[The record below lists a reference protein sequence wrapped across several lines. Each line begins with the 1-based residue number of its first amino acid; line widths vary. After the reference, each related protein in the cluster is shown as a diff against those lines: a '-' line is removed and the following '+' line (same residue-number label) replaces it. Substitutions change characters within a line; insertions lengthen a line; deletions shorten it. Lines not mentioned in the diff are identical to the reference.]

1 MLIIEIIILCAA
13 FFALCYLG
21 TGTDE
26 KNLKSYASY
35 PDEVQRRIREA
46 DEYQGKYH
54 EANKLNTWLT
64 NLVVFLVLFM
74 IFGAFIREKDFMQ
87 NFINLLILGQA
98 LNIFD
103 LLVIDLLWWRNSKR
117 IRLTKV
123 PEKVLYQNPKK
134 HIEAFLRAI
143 PMYIIVAAV
152 DGYLLTL
159 FK

>member
-1 MLIIEIIILCAA
+1 MLIIEIIILCAV
-13 FFALCYLG
+13 FFALCFLG

-35 PDEVQRRIREA
+35 PDEVQKRIRETQ
-46 DEYQGKYH
+46 EYHGKYR
-54 EANKLNTWLT
+54 EANKLVTWFA
-64 NLVVFLVLFM
+64 NLVVFLILFM
-74 IFGAFIREKDFMQ
+74 IFGAFLREKDFTQ

-103 LLVIDLLWWRNSKR
+103 LFVIDLLWWRNTKR
-117 IRLTKV
+117 IRFSKIQ
-123 PEKVLYQNPKK
+123 EKSLYQNPKK

-152 DGYLLTL
+152 DGYLLRL
-159 FK
+159 F

>member
-1 MLIIEIIILCAA
+1 MLIIEIIILCAV
-13 FFALCYLG
+13 FFALCFLG

-35 PDEVQRRIREA
+35 PDEVQKRIREIQ
-46 DEYQGKYH
+46 EYQGKYH
-54 EANKLNTWLT
+54 EASKLVTWFA
-64 NLVVFLVLFM
+64 NLALFLVLFI
-74 IFGAFIREKDFMQ
+74 IFGAFIREKDFTQ

-103 LLVIDLLWWRNSKR
+103 LVVIDLLWWRNTKR
-117 IRLTKV
+117 IRFSKI
-123 PEKVLYQNPKK
+123 PEKSLYQNPKK

-159 FK
+159 F

>member
-1 MLIIEIIILCAA
+1 MLIIEIIILCTV
-13 FFALCYLG
+13 FFALCFLG

-35 PDEVQRRIREA
+35 PDEVQKRIREA

-54 EANKLNTWLT
+54 EANKLVTWFA

-74 IFGAFIREKDFMQ
+74 IFGAFIREKDFSQ
-87 NFINLLILGQA
+87 NFIKLLILGEV

-103 LLVIDLLWWRNSKR
+103 LLVIDLLWWRNTSR

-123 PEKVLYQNPKK
+123 PEKALYQNPKK
-134 HIEAFLRAI
+134 HIEAFVRAL
-143 PMYIIVAAV
+143 PMYIVVAAV
-152 DGYLLTL
+152 DGYLLTV
-159 FK
+159 F

>member
-1 MLIIEIIILCAA
+1 MLIIEIIILCVI

-21 TGTDE
+21 TGKDE

-35 PDEVQRRIREA
+35 PDEVQKRIREA
-46 DEYQGKYH
+46 DEYQGKFH
-54 EANKLNTWLT
+54 EANKLVTWFA

-74 IFGAFIREKDFMQ
+74 IFGAFIREKDFTQ
-87 NFINLLILGQA
+87 NFIKLLILGQA

-123 PEKVLYQNPKK
+123 PEKELYQNPKK
-134 HIEAFLRAI
+134 HIEAFFRAI

-152 DGYLLTL
+152 DGYFLTL
-159 FK
+159 F

>member
-1 MLIIEIIILCAA
+1 MLIIEIIILCAV
-13 FFALCYLG
+13 FFVLCFLG

-35 PDEVQRRIREA
+35 PDEVQKRIREA
-46 DEYQGKYH
+46 EGYQGKYRK
-54 EANKLNTWLT
+54 ANKLATWFA

-74 IFGAFIREKDFMQ
+74 IFGAFIREKDFTQ
-87 NFINLLILGQA
+87 NFIKLLILGQA

-103 LLVIDLLWWRNSKR
+103 LLIIDLLWWRNTKR

-123 PEKVLYQNPKK
+123 PEKSLYQNPKK

-143 PMYIIVAAV
+143 PMYIVVAAV
-152 DGYLLTL
+152 DGYFLTL
-159 FK
+159 F

>member
-1 MLIIEIIILCAA
+1 MLIIEIIILCAI

-21 TGTDE
+21 TGRDE

-35 PDEVQRRIREA
+35 PDKVQKRIREV
-46 DEYQGKYH
+46 DEYQGKYR
-54 EANKLNTWLT
+54 ETNKLATWFA

-74 IFGAFIREKDFMQ
+74 IFGAFIREKDCSQ
-87 NFINLLILGQA
+87 NFINLLILGEA

-103 LLVIDLLWWRNSKR
+103 LVVIDLLWWRNTKR
-117 IRLTKV
+117 IRLSKV
-123 PEKVLYQNPKK
+123 PEKELYQNPKK

-159 FK
+159 F

>member
-1 MLIIEIIILCAA
+1 MLIIEIIILCTI
-13 FFALCYLG
+13 FFVLCFLG

-46 DEYQGKYH
+46 DEYQGKFR
-54 EANKLNTWLT
+54 EANKLITWFA

-87 NFINLLILGQA
+87 NFINLLILSQA

-103 LLVIDLLWWRNSKR
+103 LVVIDLLWWRNIKR
-117 IRLTKV
+117 IRLSKV

-143 PMYIIVAAV
+143 PMYIVVAAV

-159 FK
+159 F